1 MERKINTYSDYNH
14 EDGIELSDLI
24 ALMSANVEDA
34 YIKSG
39 VSYTEK
45 DCFNKGFELA
55 RDLWLNKYMRVLF
68 KTEY

>member
-1 MERKINTYSDYNH
+1 M
-14 EDGIELSDLI
+14 SDLI

-39 VSYTEK
+39 VSYTAE

-55 RDLWLNKYMRVLF
+55 KDLWINKFMPVSF

>member
-1 MERKINTYSDYNH
+1 MERKINTYSDYNLK
-14 EDGIELSDLI
+14 EAIELSDLI

-39 VSYTEK
+39 VSYTAE

-55 RDLWLNKYMRVLF
+55 KDLWINKFMPVSF